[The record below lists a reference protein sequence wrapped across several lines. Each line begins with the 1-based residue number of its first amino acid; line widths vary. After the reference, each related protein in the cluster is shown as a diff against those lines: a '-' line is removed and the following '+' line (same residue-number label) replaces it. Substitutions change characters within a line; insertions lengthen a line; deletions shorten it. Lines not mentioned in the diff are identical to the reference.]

1 MSMTLYARLIG
12 LCAVMILAVVWG
24 IASWLLPM
32 DGDLARV
39 GGYSE
44 NEFGLREPQTV
55 FAKNHFTL
63 ADSLEDYD
71 RRYDVVVLGDSFSV
85 DQVERFFGWQ
95 NYFIARTGL
104 SMIVFD
110 TRRYWPVEVYDSPQ
124 FKKYPPKVFV
134 FETVERYLHER
145 VAYFSRM
152 TPPARNAG
160 EPVAREIYVE
170 KKESEFPTS
179 ERMPNPQADFDPS
192 HAIGHL
198 GAIVQRRLHLNNQ
211 VVEVPL
217 AKGGMFSSRNDTDLL
232 VYFDE
237 FKKQT
242 LTPQNV
248 ADLRAG
254 AGVFRK
260 IIEANGV
267 TRFVLIVAPDKTS
280 AFAPY
285 LKDGAKATANLI
297 AELAKD
303 PTLPV
308 PRTDLVLAQ
317 AISSGKKDVY
327 LPNDS
332 HWGSIGHKLFA
343 ETLVEHL
350 AATKNQPVNTQ

>member
-1 MSMTLYARLIG
+1 MTLYARLIG
-12 LCAVMILAVVWG
+12 LFAVMILAVVWG

-44 NEFGLREPQTV
+44 NEFGLREPQAV
-55 FAKNHFTL
+55 FEKNLFKL
-63 ADSLEDYD
+63 ANSLEEYD
-71 RRYDVVVLGDSFSV
+71 KHYDVVVLGDSFSV
-85 DQVERFFGWQ
+85 DQVDRLFGWQ

-110 TRRYWPVEVYDSPQ
+110 TRRYWPVEIYDSPQ
-124 FKKYPPKVFV
+124 FKAHPPKVFV

-145 VAYFSRM
+145 VAYFAKMS
-152 TPPARNAG
+152 PPAGAAANASVG
-160 EPVAREIYVE
+160 ESFPVDGKGNYPTHERAPSS
-170 KKESEFPTS
+170 KPEFDS
-179 ERMPNPQADFDPS
+179 G

-198 GAIVQRRLHLNNQ
+198 AAIAQRRLGLNTQ

-242 LTPQNV
+242 LTTKNV
-248 ADLRAG
+248 EDLRGG
-254 AGVFRK
+254 AAIFRK
-260 IIEANGV
+260 IIEGNGI
-267 TRFVLIVAPDKTS
+267 TRFVMIVAPDKTS
-280 AFAPY
+280 TFAPY
-285 LKDGAKATANLI
+285 LKDEAKATANLI
-297 AELAKD
+297 AELAKE

-343 ETLVEHL
+343 EALVEHL
-350 AATKNQPVNTQ
+350 AAPGNKPTKTQ

>member
-1 MSMTLYARLIG
+1 MSMTLYARFIG
-12 LCAVMILAVVWG
+12 LFSVMILAVVWG

-44 NEFGLREPQTV
+44 NEFGLREPQVV
-55 FAKNHFTL
+55 FEKNLFKL
-63 ADSLEDYD
+63 ANSLEEYD
-71 RRYDVVVLGDSFSV
+71 KAYDVVVLGDSFSV
-85 DQVERFFGWQ
+85 DQVDRLFGWQ

-110 TRRYWPVEVYDSPQ
+110 TRRFWPVEIYDSPQ
-124 FKKYPPKVFV
+124 FKAHPPKVFV

-152 TPPARNAG
+152 TPPEGSADDLTA
-160 EPVAREIYVE
+160 VE
-170 KKESEFPTS
+170 TLGLNKVSEYPTR
-179 ERMPNPQADFDPS
+179 ERMPDSKPDFDPG
-192 HAIGHL
+192 HAIGHI
-198 GAIVQRRLHLNNQ
+198 GAIVQRRLQLNNQ
-211 VVEVPL
+211 VVELPL
-217 AKGGMFSSRNDTDLL
+217 AKGGMFSSQNDTDLL

-242 LTPQNV
+242 LTPENV
-248 ADLRAG
+248 DDLRAG
-254 AGVFRK
+254 AAIFRK
-260 IIEANGV
+260 IIEGNGV
-267 TRFVLIVAPDKTS
+267 TRFVMIVAPDKTS
-280 AFAPY
+280 TFAPY
-285 LKDGAKATANLI
+285 LKDTAKATANLI

-303 PTLPV
+303 PSLPV

-343 ETLVEHL
+343 ESLVEHL
-350 AATKNQPVNTQ
+350 AAPGNKPTKTQ